1 MTLLILLAALSGA
14 EALSGPGQ
22 VNGLL
27 RESVTIQ
34 CRYGKDYKDSVK
46 YWCKGHTKQLCDT
59 VVKTD
64 DLQTN
69 NRISI
74 RDNKT
79 EGVFTVT
86 MRELR
91 EEDEGRYWCGIEQTS
106 FDEGTS
112 AYLTVNKD
120 TVTGWTEEL
129 VTIQCLYDEGFT
141 NNVKYW
147 SRGTIFKD
155 SSVLVRTDG
164 PKTSNM
170 ISISDNKTKRVFT
183 VTMRGLREED
193 EGRYWCGI
201 QRTLY
206 DEGTSVYLTVNKGTF
221 KPTAETPTT
230 TIPRTTE
237 RAAPATA
244 STAVNTSSSPGQRG
258 PTAQREGDTSNL
270 TIVLSVVCGCLLLLC
285 MLCLMIRMKINRDKQ
300 KGNIMSSTQPSPT
313 YTTVRFQNNA
323 QMPASDD
330 GIYANM
336 NSSQRQTQ
344 EPQSSE
350 SVEYSVLAF

>member
-1 MTLLILLAALSGA
+1 MKKRKDKKKIFFSAIRKLLLSLLARWFSVSEMTLLILLAALSGA

-91 EEDEGRYWCGIEQTS
+91 EEDEGRYWCAIEQTS
-106 FDEGTS
+106 F
-112 AYLTVNKD
+112 
-120 TVTGWTEEL
+120 
-129 VTIQCLYDEGFT
+129 
-141 NNVKYW
+141 
-147 SRGTIFKD
+147 
-155 SSVLVRTDG
+155 
-164 PKTSNM
+164 
-170 ISISDNKTKRVFT
+170 
-183 VTMRGLREED
+183 
-193 EGRYWCGI
+193 
-201 QRTLY
+201 